1 MSQLDSD
8 AAAVADAELLG
19 HAELVLLYAK
29 GMPDGRVLS
38 GSLIELLGVETQA
51 DWLAAVHADDRERV
65 ARALQ
70 GGMFGTPFDVRYRL
84 ASMRPGHMAPVH
96 DRVVR
101 IASHG
106 VLRIVSQIE
115 GSASTKASAAPG
127 VAQPPILERRMLN
140 ALPDVLLVVAR
151 DITVQDVFGPVQQ
164 MVPEPHDLIGHKFIE
179 RPEITTAVAYM
190 WTRHVGRALD
200 SGRSQLFEYSLT
212 TLSGDRDF
220 EARVVPLSRREAS
233 VIVRD
238 VSERNRLRERFQHL
252 ASHDDL
258 TGLLTRSTFIERLD
272 NLLQQRPE
280 APLAILSIDL
290 DRFKQLNDTFGS
302 SIGDTLLKVVSNR
315 LTRRASG
322 ESLRARLS
330 ADEFSLALESSSPA
344 SLHGEI
350 DVIVQTL
357 LSDIGN
363 RMRVHGESLYLTASI
378 GVALAPTDGSDAAT
392 LLRNADV
399 AMMRAKERGGNGFQ
413 FYDAEMG
420 EAVSSSFNV
429 EQSLRRAVVSG
440 ELICLFQPKID
451 VQGSV
456 MRGVEA
462 LVRWPVSSTE
472 TLAPDRFIPLAER
485 TGLIVP
491 LGQWVLAESLKQV
504 CALQA
509 QRGRALDLAVNVST
523 TQLRQARFAE
533 EVRELLRSNEFSP
546 SRLTLEIAET
556 QLHDDLHAAIDTLA
570 ELAGLGVRIAI
581 DDFGT
586 GYGGLSWLKSLP
598 VHEIKIDRSFIKGC
612 AIDAFDAA
620 IVSGLIDIAHNL
632 GIRVVA
638 EGVERADQIAFL
650 TQVQC
655 DSIQGYFLGMPMSA
669 AELGRV
675 ERLWQAS

>member
-1 MSQLDSD
+1 
-8 AAAVADAELLG
+8 
-19 HAELVLLYAK
+19 
-29 GMPDGRVLS
+29 
-38 GSLIELLGVETQA
+38 
-51 DWLAAVHADDRERV
+51 
-65 ARALQ
+65 
-70 GGMFGTPFDVRYRL
+70 
-84 ASMRPGHMAPVH
+84 
-96 DRVVR
+96 
-101 IASHG
+101 
-106 VLRIVSQIE
+106 
-115 GSASTKASAAPG
+115 
-127 VAQPPILERRMLN
+127 
-140 ALPDVLLVVAR
+140 
-151 DITVQDVFGPVQQ
+151 
-164 MVPEPHDLIGHKFIE
+164 
-179 RPEITTAVAYM
+179 
-190 WTRHVGRALD
+190 
-200 SGRSQLFEYSLT
+200 
-212 TLSGDRDF
+212 
-220 EARVVPLSRREAS
+220 
-233 VIVRD
+233 
-238 VSERNRLRERFQHL
+238 
-252 ASHDDL
+252 
-258 TGLLTRSTFIERLD
+258 
-272 NLLQQRPE
+272 
-280 APLAILSIDL
+280 
-290 DRFKQLNDTFGS
+290 
-302 SIGDTLLKVVSNR
+302 
-315 LTRRASG
+315 
-322 ESLRARLS
+322 
-330 ADEFSLALESSSPA
+330 
-344 SLHGEI
+344 
-350 DVIVQTL
+350 
-357 LSDIGN
+357 
-363 RMRVHGESLYLTASI
+363 
-378 GVALAPTDGSDAAT
+378 
-392 LLRNADV
+392 
-399 AMMRAKERGGNGFQ
+399 
-413 FYDAEMG
+413 
-420 EAVSSSFNV
+420 
-429 EQSLRRAVVSG
+429 
-440 ELICLFQPKID
+440 LFQPKID